1 MTSPQ
6 APLTDASGGMCI
18 RMSAPQR
25 QIFVLI
31 SLPQSDGLTH
41 DSLVCLK
48 SQLISFLQLTI

>member
-6 APLTDASGGMCI
+6 APLTDASAGMCI
-18 RMSAPQR
+18 SVSALKR

-31 SLPQSDGLTH
+31 SLQSDGLTH

-48 SQLISFLQLTI
+48 SQVISFLQLTI

>member
-6 APLTDASGGMCI
+6 ATLTDASGGMCI
-18 RMSAPQR
+18 RMSAPKR

-31 SLPQSDGLTH
+31 SLQSDGLTH